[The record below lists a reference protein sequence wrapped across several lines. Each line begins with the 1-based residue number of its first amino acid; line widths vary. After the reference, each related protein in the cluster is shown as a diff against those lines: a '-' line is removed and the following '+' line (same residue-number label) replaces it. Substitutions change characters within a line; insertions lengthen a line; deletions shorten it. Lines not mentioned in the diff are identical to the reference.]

1 MKNILLVVFAFF
13 MGLQLMAQEENKLDD
28 NKVYSFVQM
37 KAEPKEGIQGFYL
50 DFTNEFKIDGIDAEV
65 SEVNLRLRFVVERD
79 GSFTDIMVVG
89 PDPHD
94 IGKEAIRVLKTM
106 PNWKPAQHNG
116 TIVRSVFTLPIKVRV
131 NNNTAISKQ
140 ELLTQE
146 ELKTFVESLN
156 VSVVETAY
164 FDLKCNCALI
174 KSSMD
179 EENTTEEFMLEARDQ
194 KAYYNIFFTKVDEKA
209 GADILET
216 VKRDAQNQKAVIRD
230 IYFAGQNATEF
241 SFFMA
246 EEDFVSHY
254 RMIFFYKNGYFVGT
268 NIVTDHPQI
277 ADVLVEHLKQA
288 FILKI

>member
-1 MKNILLVVFAFF
+1 MKGIFVLMIAFLFSNSSVV
-13 MGLQLMAQEENKLDD
+13 AQEKIH
-28 NKVYSFVQM
+28 SFTEQ
-37 KAEPKEGIQGFYL
+37 KAGPKEGIATFYEN
-50 DFTNEFKIDGIDAEV
+50 FIDAFQIPTLPDNVDEI
-65 SEVNLRLRFVVERD
+65 NLRLRFVVEKD
-79 GSFTDIMVVG
+79 GTFSDVQVIN
-89 PDPHD
+89 DPLNL
-94 IGKEAIRVLKTM
+94 GKGAIKTLQSM
-106 PNWKPAQHNG
+106 PAWNPAKHKG
-116 TIVRSVFTLPIKVRV
+116 KAVRSSFTLPIKVRV